1 MKIWQI
7 MTVSAAA
14 AVTLPAL
21 AQMTP
26 PASPAPP
33 ATQTRA
39 DVEAKVRDRLGRFD
53 ADKNGTVTP
62 EEMKSYAETRM
73 KARNDDRFAAMD
85 TDKNGA
91 ISRAEFD
98 THHKGG
104 MMAMGHGGH
113 HGMGQGMGDGDR
125 VVHIE
130 RRKPSG
136 PDGASGADGKPAIK
150 ERTRIMMMGG
160 RDGMMMQGDGKG
172 IVIADAVK
180 KALERFD
187 AADTNKDGKISAD
200 ERKAQRGT
208 WRMKAS

>member
-1 MKIWQI
+1 MRIWQI
-7 MTVSAAA
+7 ITVSAAA
-14 AVTLPAL
+14 GVTLPAL

-26 PASPAPP
+26 PAPP
-33 ATQTRA
+33 AQTRA

-104 MMAMGHGGH
+104 MMAMGHRGH
-113 HGMGQGMGDGDR
+113 HAMGQGMGEGDR
-125 VVHIE
+125 VVQIE
-130 RRKPSG
+130 RRKRGG
-136 PDGASGADGKPAIK
+136 PDGAPSADGKPVVK

-160 RDGMMMQGDGKG
+160 REGMMMMQGDGKG

-187 AADTNKDGKISAD
+187 AADADKDGKIGPE
-200 ERKAQRGT
+200 ERKAQRGA
-208 WRMKAS
+208 WRMKIG